1 MGDSDILETKN
12 PKKVPVLN
20 VEPSSKVYQ
29 ICCGGMH
36 TLVLTTLG
44 KIYSWGC
51 NDDGALGRSGIDNEP
66 VMIDSIPY
74 PMNNITA
81 GDSFSIAYNTE
92 LNLVY
97 QWGAFR
103 VINKLFNS
111 KPTPFT
117 PNQNIYFLFCTHWI
131 R

>member
-1 MGDSDILETKN
+1 LGDSDILEAKN
-12 PKKVPVLN
+12 PKKVPILN
-20 VEPSSKVYQ
+20 FEPSSKVYQ

-44 KIYSWGC
+44 KIFSWGC
-51 NDDGALGRSGIDNEP
+51 NDDGALGRSGIDNQP
-66 VMIDSIPY
+66 VMIDTIPY
-74 PMNNITA
+74 PMNNISA

-103 VINKLFNS
+103 VKKFFILKIDTFVLF
-111 KPTPFT
+111 
-117 PNQNIYFLFCTHWI
+117 
-131 R
+131 